1 MRAFLIL
8 PVLAAPLAAAHPSPG
23 KAILD
28 GVRTKAAAVAKA
40 KAAHIQ
46 AGRLPGDFKPDCTHE
61 IAAATAR
68 LAHEKRPE
76 ARHALLVARL
86 AYRRLA
92 KEIPAPQELAEALK
106 EVPATDP
113 AWTVD
118 LGLLPALAG
127 WDAAAAAPYLEK
139 ARAAHPDGAL
149 RRGLLFAQFTDM
161 MDTSTESAWRPP
173 FAMLLKDFPGS
184 REATMAQERLAI
196 EARTALGAP
205 APAFDLPS
213 LDDPSV
219 RLSPATFQGKYVLI
233 DFWASWCPDCVAEM
247 PNLHRAWARFKGKG
261 MELLS
266 LSLDRK
272 AAHIAGYRAGPAAPM
287 PWRHAFL
294 EDGWKSPVCEAYGV
308 RSIPKAVLVGPNG
321 RIVASGADLRGDHLV
336 LTLGKFLEPK

>member
-1 MRAFLIL
+1 MKALLLIPAL
-8 PVLAAPLAAAHPSPG
+8 VAPLSAAPHGPAKP
-23 KAILD
+23 ILD
-28 GVRTKAAAVAKA
+28 AVRAKIEAVAKA
-40 KAAHIQ
+40 KAAHTQ
-46 AGRLPGDFKPDCTHE
+46 AGSLPGDFKPDCTKE
-61 IAAATAR
+61 IAATTAR

-86 AYRRLA
+86 EYRRLA
-92 KEIPAPQELAEALK
+92 KEIPAPQELAEALR

-113 AWTVD
+113 AWAVD
-118 LGLLPALAG
+118 LNLMPALAT
-127 WDAAAAAPYLEK
+127 WDPADAAPYLEK
-139 ARAAHPDGAL
+139 ARAGHPDGAL
-149 RRGLLFAQFTDM
+149 RRALLFDQFTDM
-161 MDTSTESAWRPP
+161 MDTSIESAWRPP

-184 REATMAQERLAI
+184 REALLAQERLTG
-196 EARTALGAP
+196 EARTALGVQ

-213 LDDPSV
+213 LEDPGV
-219 RLSPATFQGKYVLI
+219 RLSPATFRGKYVLI

-272 AAHIAGYRAGPAAPM
+272 AAHIAGYRAGPSSPM

-294 EDGWKSPVCEAYGV
+294 EGGWKSPVCEAYGV
-308 RSIPKAVLVGPNG
+308 KSIPKAVLLGPDG
-321 RIVASGADLRGDHLV
+321 RIVAAGADLRGDNLE